1 MEQEWVIRE
10 ATTEDAARLVEI
22 YSYYVRNTAVSFEY
36 EVPTVEEFTERIHR
50 VKRKYPYLVCEKE
63 GVVIGYAYAS
73 AYSTRD
79 AYSWTAATSIYV
91 DKDYRRQG
99 IGRKLYL
106 ELEDRLQKQGI
117 VNLLAGAAFCEPE
130 DEYLTHDS
138 YNFHRKQGFEK
149 AAHMKGIGKKFD
161 RWYDLLWMQKKI

>member
-79 AYSWTAATSIYV
+79 AYSWTAATSI
-91 DKDYRRQG
+91 RWCRSSSMP
-99 IGRKLYL
+99 GR
-106 ELEDRLQKQGI
+106 
-117 VNLLAGAAFCEPE
+117 
-130 DEYLTHDS
+130 
-138 YNFHRKQGFEK
+138 
-149 AAHMKGIGKKFD
+149 
-161 RWYDLLWMQKKI
+161 